1 MKILL
6 TFAFAFFALL
16 RVNPA
21 QADTGH
27 ANAFRVTVGSGTIPI
42 STAITSYTVTTIK
55 AFRLDQPETAC
66 FNNSNTPIFLSSA
79 AASVA
84 GLRAE
89 GFIVLSSATFK
100 LGAHLG
106 AVTGMGDTAGG
117 DVRCWQ
123 GRTTAE

>member
-1 MKILL
+1 MKFLL
-6 TFAFAFFALL
+6 TIFAAAIFGTAAH
-16 RVNPA
+16 
-21 QADTGH
+21 ADTG
-27 ANAFRVTVGSGTIPI
+27 NSSAFRVAVGSGTIPI
-42 STAITSYTVTTIK
+42 STAITSYTVVTIK

-106 AVTGMGDTAGG
+106 AVTAMSDTVAGN
-117 DVRCWQ
+117 VRCWQ